1 MNTIV
6 IDRVVEQ
13 LRALPQE
20 LQWRVLAFT
29 QTLAPKAALQGVP
42 GHKLLSFAG
51 GISRD
56 DLTVMSQAIKRGCE
70 QVDEHEW

>member
-29 QTLAPKAALQGVP
+29 QTLAPTAALHGVP

-51 GISRD
+51 VISRD
-56 DLTVMSQAIKRGCE
+56 DLTVMGQAIERGCE
-70 QVDEHEW
+70 QVDVHEW